1 MIVSPL
7 MSGRPAPAQR
17 GVALILVLVLL
28 PLVAIIVTQP
38 SFEATISSQLAS
50 NLLANQQ
57 FKGAVQARLAQMRL
71 RLLRDLKDD
80 EEDPQSA
87 YDSYADLWGTDGGET
102 GAVVRKGDR
111 EYGDE
116 VTLYTEVYDEQGKF
130 NLNLLTHNDAQR
142 RGRAREWFVHLL
154 DFLRDSRFG
163 DLRENQWDLDPSQAA
178 QIADA
183 VVKLCQGEE
192 RDARIPKAKIPAPNA
207 NMQQGL
213 YTVDDLIFADPLLR
227 EKRILETF
235 TDIDT
240 GQTMPGLLDFV
251 TVYGDGRLNVN
262 TAPIQVLRA
271 MFREPEGQQRIA
283 ESIFHGRGGFL
294 NTDEDAD
301 LKQEQEEERREYL
314 DNEDEEGAQSLEQA
328 YKNLND
334 IVQNVD
340 GMNDQAMLRRNDIDV
355 GRDFTVRTNFFLIV
369 VTARRDNFLH
379 QRRAVFQRHAEGTV
393 TWETE
398 VRTADLGDIP
408 AAEYEEVEADAP

>member
-1 MIVSPL
+1 MTVSPL
-7 MSGRPAPAQR
+7 MSVRSAPAQR
-17 GVALILVLVLL
+17 GVALILVLVML
-28 PLVAIIVTQP
+28 PLVAIIVTQL
-38 SFEATISSQLAS
+38 SFEATISAQLAS

-71 RLLRDLKDD
+71 RLVRDLKTD

-87 YDSYADLWGTDGGET
+87 FDAYSDSWGTEGGDT
-102 GAVVRKGDR
+102 GAVVTKGDV
-111 EYGDE
+111 EFGDQ
-116 VTLYTEVYDEQGKF
+116 VILYTEIYDEQGKF

-142 RGRAREWFVHLL
+142 RGRAREWFVLLL

-163 DLRENQWDLDPSQAA
+163 DLRENKWDLDNVQAA
-178 QIADA
+178 EIADA

-213 YTVDDLIFADPLLR
+213 YTVDDLVFAHTLLR
-227 EKRILETF
+227 EKRVLETF
-235 TDIDT
+235 TDINT
-240 GQTMPGLLDFV
+240 GQTLPGLLDFV
-251 TVYGDGRLNVN
+251 TVYGDGRLNAN
-262 TAPIQVLRA
+262 TAPIQVVRA
-271 MFREPEGQQRIA
+271 MFRESEGQQAIA
-283 ESIFHGRGGFL
+283 EGIFHGRGGFL
-294 NTDEDAD
+294 NTDEDSE
-301 LKQEQEEERREYL
+301 LKEERDTEREEYL
-314 DNEDEEGAQSLEQA
+314 ENEDEEGAASLEQA

-334 IVQNVD
+334 ITTNAD
-340 GMNDQAMLRRNDIDV
+340 GMSDQAMLRRNDIDV

-398 VRTADLGDIP
+398 VRTADLGDLP
-408 AAEYEEVEADAP
+408 ARETGDLDTEDS

>member
-1 MIVSPL
+1 MTVSPL
-7 MSGRPAPAQR
+7 MSVRSAPAQR

-28 PLVAIIVTQP
+28 PLVAIIVTQL

-71 RLLRDLKDD
+71 RFVRDLKND

-87 YDSYADLWGTDGGET
+87 YDSYADLWGTEGGET
-102 GAVVRKGDR
+102 GAVVRTGDR
-111 EYGDE
+111 EFGDE
-116 VTLYTEVYDEQGKF
+116 VILYTEVYDEQGKF

-142 RGRAREWFVHLL
+142 RSRAREWFVLLL

-163 DLRENQWDLDPSQAA
+163 DVRENEWDLDNVQAA
-178 QIADA
+178 EIADA
-183 VVKLCQGEE
+183 VIKLCQCEE

-213 YTVDDLIFADPLLR
+213 YTVDDLVFAHTLLR
-227 EKRILETF
+227 EKRVLETF

-240 GQTMPGLLDFV
+240 GQTLPGLLDFV
-251 TVYGDGRLNVN
+251 TVYGDGRLNAN
-262 TAPIQVLRA
+262 TAQIQVVRA
-271 MFREPEGQQRIA
+271 MFREPEGQQAIA

-294 NTDEDAD
+294 NTDEDKELRD
-301 LKQEQEEERREYL
+301 ERDTERAEYL
-314 DNEDEEGAQSLEQA
+314 ENEDEEGVQSLEQA

-334 IVQNVD
+334 ITQNAT
-340 GMNDQAMLRRNDIDV
+340 GMNDQAMLRRNDLAL
-355 GRDFTVRTNFFLIV
+355 GRDFTVRTNLFLVV

-398 VRTADLGDIP
+398 VRTADLGDLP
-408 AAEYEEVEADAP
+408 ATEHKAVEPE